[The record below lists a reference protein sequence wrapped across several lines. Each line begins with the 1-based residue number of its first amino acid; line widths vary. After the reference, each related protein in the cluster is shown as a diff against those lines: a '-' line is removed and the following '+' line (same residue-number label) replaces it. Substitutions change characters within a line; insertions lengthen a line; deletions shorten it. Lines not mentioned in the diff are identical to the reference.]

1 MNSMNIRLIVS
12 VVLCCLCVS
21 AAAQAL
27 PAETDEAKP
36 EQVATQ
42 KSVPVPATENPVD
55 KEISSLREQIAAAPA
70 NALLQVRLGYLL
82 LKKGAPNEAQLSF
95 AEALKLNPRSHAA
108 MTGVGIVQATK
119 GDLKEAEKTL
129 REALAQN
136 PNPVRTHYELGV
148 VYEKL
153 GDPDKALQ
161 EYKEGISKHLQGR
174 K

>member
-1 MNSMNIRLIVS
+1 MNIRQMVS

-21 AAAQAL
+21 VSAQAL
-27 PAETDEAKP
+27 PTEPDKAKP
-36 EQVATQ
+36 EQAAAQ
-42 KSVPVPATENPVD
+42 KAAPVPAHENPAD

-70 NALLQVRLGYLL
+70 NAVLHVRLGYLL
-82 LKKGAPNEAQLSF
+82 LKNGAPDEAQLSF

-108 MTGVGIVQATK
+108 MTGEGVVQATK

-129 REALAQN
+129 RAALAQN

-153 GDPDKALQ
+153 GDLDKALQ
-161 EYKEGISKHLQGR
+161 EYKEGITKHLQGR